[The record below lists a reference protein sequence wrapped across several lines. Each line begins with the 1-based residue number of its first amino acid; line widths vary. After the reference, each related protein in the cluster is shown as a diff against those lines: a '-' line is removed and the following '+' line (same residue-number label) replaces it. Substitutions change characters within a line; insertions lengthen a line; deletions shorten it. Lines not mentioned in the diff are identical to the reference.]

1 MTQPETTPSAA
12 PDGPTGTDWDPLITN
27 VRERRAVAESM
38 GGEAR
43 IERQHGRGKLTA
55 RERIEA
61 LFDPG
66 TFVEIGAF
74 TGRLGVDGRPEAPAD
89 ALVAGHGRIDGR
101 PALAGAEDFT
111 VLGGS
116 IGSAGAD
123 KRYRL
128 CQLAKQ
134 ERVPLIM
141 MLEGAGHRVTEGS
154 VGRRPN
160 DLMALAELSGIVP
173 MVCLVMG
180 PSAGHGALTA
190 PLCDFIVMTE
200 QASLFTAG
208 PPLVKAAVGED
219 VTAAELGGPAIH
231 VVKSGVA
238 HNVVADDL
246 AAIAMAKQYLSF
258 LPPNAYGSPPLS
270 DASAATAYREVP
282 ELLTLVPPD
291 PRRPYSMRKLL
302 EHVVDAGSLL
312 EIQAKFGPALVCAL
326 ARLGGQPIAIV
337 ANDPGRKAGT
347 IDADCAVKAAHFI
360 DSVAAF
366 HLPFL
371 FLADNPGV
379 LAGTAAERTGVLRA
393 AARMFTAQHRV
404 RSSKL
409 HVTVRKAFGFGSSV
423 MAMNSFDGQTV
434 SLAWPAVTMGAL
446 PVRSGA
452 DSAKLGAEDVE
463 RIADEQAAGAFRIA
477 ATLGYDDVIEPQQL
491 RNALLDGLRLSE
503 GRRTAAQEPVGH
515 VGFLP

>member
-1 MTQPETTPSAA
+1 MQAAETS
-12 PDGPTGTDWDPLITN
+12 DSSERPTGTAWDPLISN
-27 VRERRAVAESM
+27 VRERRTAATAM
-38 GGEAR
+38 GGPER
-43 IERQHGRGKLTA
+43 IARQHGRGKLDA
-55 RERIEA
+55 RARMEA

-66 TFVEIGAF
+66 TFVELGAF
-74 TGRLGVDGRPEAPAD
+74 TGRMGEDGRPEAPAD
-89 ALVAGHGRIDGR
+89 ALIAGSGRIDGR

-134 ERVPLIM
+134 ERIPLIM
-141 MLEGAGHRVTEGS
+141 MLEGAGHRVTEAS
-154 VGRRPN
+154 TGRRPN
-160 DLMALAELSGIVP
+160 DLQSLAELSGIVP

-219 VTAAELGGPAIH
+219 VTAGELGGPAIH

-238 HNVVADDL
+238 HNVVADDH
-246 AAIAMAKQYLSF
+246 AALDIARRYLSY
-258 LPPNAYGSPPLS
+258 LPPNAYGTPPLAGG
-270 DASAATAYREVP
+270 DTGPREVP
-282 ELLTLVPPD
+282 ELLDLVPPD
-291 PRRPYSMRKLL
+291 PRRPYSMRTLL
-302 EHVVDAGSLL
+302 SYVVDADSLL
-312 EIQAKFGPALVCAL
+312 EIQPKFGPALVCAL

-347 IDADCAVKAAHFI
+347 IDADCAIKAAHFI
-360 DSVAAF
+360 DSTAAF

-379 LAGTAAERTGVLRA
+379 LAGTAAEKTGVLRA
-393 AARMFTAQHRV
+393 AARMFSAQHRI
-404 RSSKL
+404 RSPKL

-423 MAMNSFDGQTV
+423 MAMNSFDGQTL
-434 SLAWPAVTMGAL
+434 SLAFPAVTMGAL

-491 RNALLDGLRLSE
+491 RNALLGGLRLSE
-503 GRRTAAQEPVGH
+503 GRRTAAAEPVSH